1 MHILITGAGG
11 NLASGIIAPL
21 ASRHELR
28 LADVVPVETPHE
40 FLLADVRDPD
50 ALIAAAGGI
59 DVIVHTPAWH
69 GIHLSSRREREFWE
83 LNVGGTFNLFQAA
96 DANDVRKV
104 VWMSSQSVHANDTI
118 YGVTK
123 IVGEELCQFYHR
135 VHGIRCIMLRPAD
148 FTPYRTTKQYG
159 ERLLRGGVDRR
170 DVQQAAILAV
180 ENETV
185 ACEAFAVVREDPFT
199 AEDVRSWPHD
209 PRSVLERAFP
219 GAWALVERF
228 ELELP
233 ERIAQSDI
241 SAIHAQLGYRPRY
254 NFFSFLGDLAQQE
267 RHGDAASWLART
279 ER

>member
-135 VHGIRCIMLRPAD
+135 VHGIRCIMLRAAD
-148 FTPYRTTKQYG
+148 FTPYRITKQYG
-159 ERLLRGGVDRR
+159 ERLLRDGVDRR

-199 AEDVRSWPHD
+199 
-209 PRSVLERAFP
+209 
-219 GAWALVERF
+219 LVERF

-279 ER
+279 DRVSLSQSDPLNLFLSGRQPPGAAS